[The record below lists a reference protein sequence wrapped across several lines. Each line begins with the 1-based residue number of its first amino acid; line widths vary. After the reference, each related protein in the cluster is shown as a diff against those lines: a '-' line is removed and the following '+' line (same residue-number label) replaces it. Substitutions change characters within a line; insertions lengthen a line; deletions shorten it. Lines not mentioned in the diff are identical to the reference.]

1 MAIIWNEAFKQIK
14 VLTPPDNPAIFG
26 FFIEGTKIP
35 ETTIIYNDSLV
46 ASFGVGTA
54 TLPVKDLKMKTDIV
68 ITVPEAESGTDS
80 AIPIEVSTEAEMTA
94 LLTSGEVGGVYKYTG
109 TSGTYENGALYV
121 LEEETASY
129 TVKIAALGDGNVS
142 SYKMNG
148 NNSVDLEIHY
158 AIRSADQATQEI
170 MEQYATTLTDVSS
183 LVCYLE
189 GDDTDNCVV
198 VYDSN
203 FNQVHSEYNNFAEV
217 DVTSYL
223 SEGCYVLICTNS

>member
-1 MAIIWNEAFKQIK
+1 MNA
-14 VLTPPDNPAIFG
+14 LL
-26 FFIEGTKIP
+26 
-35 ETTIIYNDSLV
+35 S
-46 ASFGVGTA
+46 
-54 TLPVKDLKMKTDIV
+54 
-68 ITVPEAESGTDS
+68 SGT
-80 AIPIEVSTEAEMTA
+80 
-94 LLTSGEVGGVYKYTG
+94 VGGVYKYTG
-109 TSGTYENGALYV
+109 TTGTYENGALYV

-189 GDDTDNCVV
+189 GDDVDNCVV